1 MIAIIPVRNGVAP
14 IGAAEAA
21 CEAGEAFV
29 VGTGT
34 VDVAHELLAYVPT
47 VRYLEHA
54 FRPHEL
60 SAVVAAVISAATK
73 KRSVILPGS
82 PDGRDLAPL
91 LALQLGWPLFAG
103 AIEVRADRV
112 RLARLGG
119 TAIEQVQSDGPFVA
133 TLIPGVRGATPI
145 AVLTDT
151 NGTVP
156 RKATPRP
163 KQVKRASSE
172 SGARTSSDRPPS
184 VDATS
189 LEVLPPDAATMDLS
203 EASRIL
209 GGGAGLNN
217 EQRFRQLAS
226 VASLLDASM
235 GATRVITDHGW
246 VGHERQIGTT
256 GVVVDPDLYIA
267 FGISGAV
274 QHTSGLGHPQHIISV
289 NTDEHCPMMQ
299 LADLAIVADANATL
313 DELATLL
320 SKLAANDGSAFAAPP
335 GTCPA
340 ANDGSKIAAMDGSKD
355 GSQIAADFAAPLATT
370 PGASS

>member
-21 CEAGEAFV
+21 CEAGEALV

-34 VDVAHELLAYVPT
+34 LAVAHELLAYVPT

-54 FRPHEL
+54 YQPHEL
-60 SAVVAAVISAATK
+60 SAVVAGVFFTATK
-73 KRSVILPGS
+73 QRSVILPGS

-103 AIEVRADRV
+103 AIEVRANRV

-119 TAIEQVQSDGPFVA
+119 TAIEQVWSDGPFVA

-145 AVLTDT
+145 AAITDT
-151 NGTVP
+151 SNGTVTT
-156 RKATPRP
+156 KATPRL
-163 KQVKRASSE
+163 KQVKRATSE
-172 SGARTSSDRPPS
+172 SGTRTSTDRPPN

-217 EQRFRQLAS
+217 EQRFRQLGN

-274 QHTSGLGHPQHIISV
+274 QHTSGLGHPEHIISV

-313 DELATLL
+313 DELAALL
-320 SKLAANDGSAFAAPP
+320 SKLAANDGSDIAAQS
-335 GTCPA
+335 GMYLA
-340 ANDGSKIAAMDGSKD
+340 ANDGPKITARDVSKIV
-355 GSQIAADFAAPLATT
+355 ADFPAPLATT
-370 PGASS
+370 PGGSS